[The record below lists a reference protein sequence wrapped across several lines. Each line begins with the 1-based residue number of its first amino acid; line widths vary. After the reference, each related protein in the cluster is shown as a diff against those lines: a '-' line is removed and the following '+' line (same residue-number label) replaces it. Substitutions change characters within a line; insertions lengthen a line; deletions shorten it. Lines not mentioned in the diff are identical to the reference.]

1 MTQLKRRFQLMLLVA
16 TVFAVFYPTLSAEIS
31 LVDDY
36 GAILAA
42 FNDDSFSI
50 KNTFFPRSSEG
61 GYYRP
66 LIGLSYW
73 LDKKAWFLHEHL
85 MHFESVV
92 AHLLNAVLVYLICR
106 KSLVLYK
113 TSKNSWIPLL
123 SSLLFALHPI
133 VTESV
138 NWISGRTDIMM
149 GNFILAS
156 VYLLLLYQTDK
167 KKWQL
172 VLGILTGLVS
182 ILAKET
188 ALGYII
194 GMPLLIY
201 PIRHD
206 VSDDRLLTHGWRLA
220 FNPILF
226 LLYFYSAVIIAL
238 LGFSYWIVFVIC
250 MLYLVNLYYK
260 KTSFDLSY
268 SKVNWFFSI
277 LLSVALSISIFVV
290 LRKLA
295 FTSSVSKIGQ
305 TVSLMLAD
313 TGYTISLFIGAVG
326 FYSKKFFLPV
336 PLNFFILEVDPLYDL
351 LGIAVVLLCMHLLV
365 NRNLA
370 SIMAIIG
377 FLLLLP
383 ALPFAFATIA
393 WTAYAERYIYLSSA
407 FWIISGFLSTQ
418 HSCAWF
424 ERHSSRL
431 LLFSAVIC
439 IIAGGITYKRNQV
452 WQKNVTLIKDTITHS
467 PKQRKLRDMYIHA
480 LVISGRV
487 NEAESEFNYAL
498 SNIPSI
504 DNDVRVGLMIG
515 GEMIKNGRYDEALD
529 LYLDLL
535 SLSKSPQESLLNETV
550 QLLRK
555 MEVIEEQ
562 RGRNINC
569 LSRLEQYYEKILYKS
584 AKTPLIFIEAGD
596 TAMKSGSF
604 KTAYSSFDKALSLMP
619 MHDRMYKVVENKKKV
634 ARDKIEKNKVDE

>member
-1 MTQLKRRFQLMLLVA
+1 MTELKQRFQLMLLVA

-36 GAILAA
+36 GAILGV
-42 FNDDSFSI
+42 FNEDNFSI

-66 LIGLSYW
+66 FIGVSYW
-73 LDKKAWFLHEHL
+73 LDKKAWFLHENL

-92 AHLLNAVLVYLICR
+92 AHLVNVLLVYLICR

-113 TSKNSWIPLL
+113 FSKNSWIPLL

-172 VLGILTGLVS
+172 VLGILSGLIS
-182 ILAKET
+182 ILAKEA

-201 PIRHD
+201 SIRYD
-206 VSDDRLLTHGWRLA
+206 ISDDRLPRPECRLK
-220 FNPILF
+220 FSPILF
-226 LLYFYSAVIIAL
+226 LLYFSSAVIIAL
-238 LGFSYWIVFVIC
+238 LGLSYWMVLVIC
-250 MLYLVNLYYK
+250 MLYLVNLCYK
-260 KTSFDLSY
+260 KSGFDLTCCKFS
-268 SKVNWFFSI
+268 WFFSI
-277 LLSVALSISIFVV
+277 LLSLALSISIFVV

-326 FYSKKFFLPV
+326 FYIKKFFLPL

-351 LGIAVVLLCMHLLV
+351 FGIAVVLLCMHLLV

-393 WTAYAERYIYLSSA
+393 WTAYAERYIYLSTA
-407 FWIISGFLSTQ
+407 FWIISAFLSTQ
-418 HSCAWF
+418 HCSIWF
-424 ERHSSRL
+424 EKHVSRL
-431 LLFSAVIC
+431 LFFSAVIC
-439 IIAGGITYKRNQV
+439 IVAGVITYKRNQV

-480 LVISGRV
+480 LVTSGRV
-487 NEAESEFNYAL
+487 KEAEYELDYAL

-504 DNDVRVGLMIG
+504 DSDVRAGLMIG
-515 GEMIKNGRYDEALD
+515 GEMVKSGRYDEALD

-535 SLSKSPQESLLNETV
+535 SLSKSPQESLLKETV

-562 RGRNINC
+562 KGRNNNC
-569 LSRLEQYYEKILYKS
+569 LSRLEQYYRKILYDS

-604 KTAYSSFDKALSLMP
+604 KAAYSSFDRALSLMP
-619 MHDRMYKVVENKKKV
+619 ISDRMHKVVENKKKM
-634 ARDKIEKNKVDE
+634 ARDRIEKIKVDE

>member
-1 MTQLKRRFQLMLLVA
+1 MLLIA

-50 KNTFFPRSSEG
+50 INTFFPRSSEG

-73 LDKKAWFLHEHL
+73 LDKRAWFLHEHL
-85 MHFESVV
+85 MHFESVA
-92 AHLLNAVLVYLICR
+92 AHLLNAVLVYFICR
-106 KSLVLYK
+106 KSLVLYNV
-113 TSKNSWIPLL
+113 SKRSWIPLL

-156 VYLLLLYQTDK
+156 VYLLLLYQIDK

-172 VLGILTGLVS
+172 TLGVLSGLASV
-182 ILAKET
+182 LAKEA

-206 VSDDRLLTHGWRLA
+206 ISDGRLLIHECRFL
-220 FNPILF
+220 FNPFLF
-226 LLYFYSAVIIAL
+226 LLYFSSAVIIAL
-238 LGFSYWIVFVIC
+238 LGFSYWVVFVIC
-250 MLYLVNLYYK
+250 MLYLANLYYK
-260 KTSFDLSY
+260 KNGFDLSCY
-268 SKVNWFFSI
+268 KFGWFFLTI
-277 LLSVALSISIFVV
+277 LSFVLSVSIFVV

-295 FTSSVSKIGQ
+295 FISSVSKIGQ

-326 FYSKKFFLPV
+326 FYIKKFFLPL

-370 SIMAIIG
+370 SIMALIG

-407 FWIISGFLSTQ
+407 FWIVSIFLSIQ
-418 HSCAWF
+418 HCYVWF
-424 ERHSSRL
+424 EKNSSRL
-431 LLFSAVIC
+431 LLFTATIC
-439 IIAGGITYKRNQV
+439 IVTGTITYNRNQV
-452 WQKNVTLIKDTITHS
+452 WQKNVTLLKDTITHS

-487 NEAESEFNYAL
+487 EEAEHEFEYTL
-498 SNIPSI
+498 SNLPSI
-504 DNDVRVGLMIG
+504 DSDVRVGLMIG
-515 GEMIKNGRYDEALD
+515 GEMIKGGRYDEALD

-535 SLSKSPQESLLNETV
+535 SLSKSPPESLLKETV

-562 RGRNINC
+562 KGRNNTC
-569 LSRLEQYYEKILYKS
+569 LSRLEQYYRKILYDS

-604 KTAYSSFDKALSLMP
+604 KAAYSSFDRALSLMP
-619 MHDRMYKVVENKKKV
+619 IGDRMHKIVENKKKM
-634 ARDKIEKNKVDE
+634 ARDKIEKIKVKE